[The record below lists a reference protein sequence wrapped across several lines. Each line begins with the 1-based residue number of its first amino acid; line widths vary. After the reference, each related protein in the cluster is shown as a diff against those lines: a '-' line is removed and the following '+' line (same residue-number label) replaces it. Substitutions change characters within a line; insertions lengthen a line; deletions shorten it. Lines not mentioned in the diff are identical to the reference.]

1 LRSGDG
7 LTLIVVR
14 CRNRRFRSVVGATMV
29 RGEWNGVLGMG
40 NRIKAARREREWSQT
55 RLIAELEQ
63 VAARR
68 GAALPSRETLKSRI
82 SRWENQHA
90 KPDDFYR
97 PLLREAFGLDDR
109 ELGFELDAEEPM
121 AAAADELKVR
131 LNAAVEANECLV
143 DALHTQTEAIR
154 LQDRQYGAQI
164 LLEQMRS
171 HVANIEEHLS
181 HSVFDSARRPLAR
194 VLSDAASLA
203 GWQALDVA
211 SIDQAWRFFEIA
223 SRAAQQGQ
231 DPSMYAFSRME
242 QAHVVAELTDP
253 ATAARMAESVWEE
266 TEDQVPAAMR
276 CWMSA
281 ATAEMS
287 AEAGETSAA
296 IRRLSLAETTVDAL
310 EGDRPPYLVFNA
322 THLNR
327 WVGHTL
333 AVMGDA
339 AAEERLRHAEAGMD
353 GSFTRARAS
362 LNLDLATA
370 LRKRGEYEE
379 AGQRLSQ
386 AERLAKQVASRRQLA
401 RVRQL
406 RAAS

>member
-1 LRSGDG
+1 
-7 LTLIVVR
+7 
-14 CRNRRFRSVVGATMV
+14 M
-29 RGEWNGVLGMG
+29 LGMA

-55 RLIAELEQ
+55 RLIVELEQ

-68 GAALPSRETLKSRI
+68 GTTLPSRETLKSRI

-109 ELGFELDAEEPM
+109 ELGFENDADEPM
-121 AAAADELKVR
+121 TAAVDELQVR
-131 LNAAVEANECLV
+131 LNAALDADGSLV
-143 DALHTQTEAIR
+143 RTLHGQTDAIR
-154 LQDRQYGAQI
+154 LQDRQYGARM
-164 LLEQMRS
+164 LLEQMRG

-194 VLSDAASLA
+194 VLSDAAALA

-211 SIDQAWRFFEIA
+211 SIDQAWRFFELA

-231 DPSMYAFSRME
+231 DPSMYAFARLE
-242 QAHVVAELTDP
+242 QAHVVSELTGP

-266 TEDQVPAAMR
+266 TADRVPAAMR

-287 AEAGETSAA
+287 ATAGEAKAA
-296 IRRLSLAETTVDAL
+296 VRRLCLAESLVEAL
-310 EGDRPPYLVFNA
+310 DGERPPYLVFNA
-322 THLNR
+322 AHLDR

-333 AVMGDA
+333 ATLGDP
-339 AAEERLRHAEAGMD
+339 AAERRLRRAEADMD
-353 GSFTRARAS
+353 ASFIRARAS
-362 LNLDLATA
+362 LSLDLATA
-370 LRKRGEYEE
+370 LLHRGERDE
-379 AGQRLSQ
+379 AALRL
-386 AERLAKQVASRRQLA
+386 AEAEQLAKQVASRRQLA
-401 RVRQL
+401 RAARL

>member
-1 LRSGDG
+1 
-7 LTLIVVR
+7 
-14 CRNRRFRSVVGATMV
+14 MV
-29 RGEWNGVLGMG
+29 RGDWNGVLGMA
-40 NRIKAARREREWSQT
+40 NRIKAARRDREWSQT

-109 ELGFELDAEEPM
+109 ELGLELDAEEPM
-121 AAAADELKVR
+121 AVAVDELKVR
-131 LNAAVEANECLV
+131 INAAVAADGSLV
-143 DALHTQTEAIR
+143 EALHAQTEAIR
-154 LQDRQYGAQI
+154 IQDRQYGAQI
-164 LLEQMRS
+164 LLEQMRG
-171 HVANIEEHLS
+171 HVLNIEAHLS

-211 SIDQAWRFFEIA
+211 SVDQAWRFFEIA

-253 ATAARMAESVWEE
+253 GTAARMVESVWEE
-266 TEDQVPAAMR
+266 TKDQVPAAMR
-276 CWMSA
+276 CWMAA

-287 AEAGETSAA
+287 AEAGETRAA
-296 IRRLSLAETTVDAL
+296 INRLALAETTVDSL
-310 EGDRPPYLVFNA
+310 EEDRPPYLVFNA
-322 THLNR
+322 THLDR
-327 WVGHTL
+327 WLGHTL
-333 AVMGDA
+333 AILGDA
-339 AAEERLRHAEAGMD
+339 AAEDRLRGAEAGMD
-353 GSFTRARAS
+353 TTFTRARAS
-362 LNLDLATA
+362 LSLDLATA
-370 LRKRGEYEE
+370 LMKRGDREE
-379 AGQRLSQ
+379 ASERLTQ
-386 AERLAKQVASRRQLA
+386 ADRLAKQVASRRQLA
-401 RVRQL
+401 RVSRL
-406 RAAS
+406 RAAT

>member
-1 LRSGDG
+1 
-7 LTLIVVR
+7 
-14 CRNRRFRSVVGATMV
+14 MV
-29 RGEWNGVLGMG
+29 RGDWNGVLGMA

-55 RLIAELEQ
+55 RLIIELER

-109 ELGFELDAEEPM
+109 ELGFEVDAEEPL

-131 LNAAVEANECLV
+131 INAAVEVNGNLV
-143 DALHTQTEAIR
+143 EALHAQTEAIR

-253 ATAARMAESVWEE
+253 ETAARMAESVWEE
-266 TEDQVPAAMR
+266 TKAQVPAAMR

-281 ATAEMS
+281 ATAEMF
-287 AEAGETSAA
+287 AEAGETRAA
-296 IRRLSLAETTVDAL
+296 ISRLALAETTVDAL
-310 EGDRPPYLVFNA
+310 EGERPPYLVFNA
-322 THLNR
+322 THLDR

-333 AVMGDA
+333 AILGDT
-339 AAEERLRHAEAGMD
+339 AAEDRLRGAEAAMD
-353 GSFTRARAS
+353 GTFTRARAS
-362 LNLDLATA
+362 LSLDLATA
-370 LRKRGEYEE
+370 LMKRGEREE
-379 AGQRLSQ
+379 ARERLSQ

-401 RVRQL
+401 RAGRL

>member
-1 LRSGDG
+1 M
-7 LTLIVVR
+7 
-14 CRNRRFRSVVGATMV
+14 A
-29 RGEWNGVLGMG
+29 
-40 NRIKAARREREWSQT
+40 NRIKAARRERQWSQT
-55 RLIAELEQ
+55 RLIVELEQ

-109 ELGFELDAEEPM
+109 ELGLEGDADEPM
-121 AAAADELKVR
+121 AAAVDELKVR
-131 LNAAVEANECLV
+131 LNAAVDTDRSLV
-143 DALHTQTEAIR
+143 RVLHAQTEAIR
-154 LQDRQYGAQI
+154 LQDRQFGAHM

-194 VLSDAASLA
+194 VLSDAAALA

-211 SIDQAWRFFEIA
+211 STDQAWRFFELA

-231 DPSMYAFSRME
+231 DPSMYAFARLE
-242 QAHVVAELTDP
+242 QAHVVSELTGP

-266 TEDQVPAAMR
+266 TKARVPAVMR

-287 AEAGETSAA
+287 AAAGEAKAA
-296 IRRLSLAETTVDAL
+296 VRRLSLAESTVGAL
-310 EGDRPPYLVFNA
+310 DGERPPYLVFNA
-322 THLNR
+322 AHLDR

-333 AVMGDA
+333 ATLGDP
-339 AAEERLRHAEAGMD
+339 AAEQRLRRAEADMD
-353 GSFTRARAS
+353 ASFIRARAS
-362 LNLDLATA
+362 LSLDLATA
-370 LRKRGEYEE
+370 LLHRGEREE
-379 AGQRLSQ
+379 ATLRL
-386 AERLAKQVASRRQLA
+386 AEAEQLAKQVASRRQLA
-401 RVRQL
+401 RAGRL